1 MSEELK
7 NLEGKNWVATMMLC
21 WALGGFGAHRFY
33 TGKTTSAWVMAA
45 MTITCCLAPI
55 SAIWALVDGIMI
67 ALGNWKTQ
75 DGSELYERIPWLG
88 YLYIAMIVLVILYL
102 VFQLVFTG
110 AILGGAMAGLG
121 SSMPPVAP

>member
-21 WALGGFGAHRFY
+21 WCLGGLGAHRFY
-33 TGKTTSAWVMAA
+33 TGKTTTAWVMFA

-55 SAIWALVDGIMI
+55 SAIWAIVDGFII
-67 ALGNWKTQ
+67 ALGNWKTE
-75 DGSELYERIPWLG
+75 DGSELYERIPLLG
-88 YLYIAMIVLVILYL
+88 YLYIAMIILALLYV
-102 VFQLVFTG
+102 VFQLVLTG
-110 AILGGAMAGLG
+110 AVLGGAMAGVG